1 MRSRRQPL
9 SAKILYVVAAALVL
23 LGAREGDFPFSY
35 GGGGCAIS
43 DTLMPFLVRTKAP
56 SASFVNLPLAFEWN
70 AGQADSRYQL
80 LARGLGYTAF
90 VAADALALNLREL
103 GSTNAGSFEAR
114 LAGADP
120 RAAFEVLDH
129 LPGRI
134 NYLFGSD
141 PEKWLTDIP
150 TFARVRYRGVYPGID
165 LVYYGNQAQLEH
177 DFVLAPGA
185 DPGRIQMALRNATR
199 VEMESDGAIAVYAGT
214 RKVRWET
221 PLVYQ
226 ESGGRRVAVQAKY
239 KLIGA
244 DRFGFELAGYD
255 RQRAVIIDPVIT
267 YSSYLGRTANEIGL
281 RIATDASG
289 NTYVTG
295 MTTSIDYPATPGSVQ
310 TPPGG
315 AALGDVFITKIDAAG
330 ARMIYST
337 HIGGSQ
343 RDLGA
348 GIAVD
353 AAGNVFVAGST
364 ASDDFPVTAGAFRT
378 RHGGIGIGDAA
389 LGDCFVAKLNDSGSR
404 LIYSTFLGGSAS
416 DGCFGLAI
424 DAAGSAYVTGAAGSA
439 NFPTTQGAMQP
450 IYRGGGNQTY
460 VQASDAFVAK
470 FKPDGSDL
478 VYSTLFGAGGDEFGM
493 GIAVDGSGN
502 AHITG
507 FTNSPNL
514 PLTAAA
520 QGVYG
525 GAGGQDNASLGDAFV
540 LKLNAGGSQA
550 LYSTYLGGRQD
561 DVGMAIA
568 LDDQGNAY
576 VGGSSLSKNFPTRNA
591 LQAAF
596 SGSGGGTVR
605 ITGDGFL
612 AKLSPAGAIAFST
625 YLGGSLDDEI
635 TGVAVDRDGNI
646 WLTGATLSTNFRT
659 SGDAR
664 QAAYRGAG
672 TTGALRTGDAFL
684 TQLNNAGSAVVYST
698 YLGGADD
705 DSGWAV
711 TVDTR
716 SNVYVAGSTAS
727 LDFPTMSGSLQP
739 GYGNGSGRSFPFGDA
754 FVVRFGEPARM
765 AVSGVASAASY
776 AGGGV
781 APGEIIFFTGNG
793 IGPQSVATL
802 VLDANGRVSPS
813 LAGVRVLFDGVPAPV
828 IYVSSGQGSVIVP
841 YSVAG
846 KPTTQMVVEYEGN
859 RSAALTLN
867 VQPAKPAL
875 FSATQT
881 GRGQGAILNQDFGYN
896 SAQNPASKGSYVM
909 LYGTGEGQTNP
920 PGVDGSV
927 AAAAPFPRPV
937 GAVSVKIGG
946 LDANLIYAGAAPG
959 QIAGLFQI
967 NAQIPEGV
975 ASGDQPVV
983 VTIGT
988 ASSQP
993 GLTVAVR

>member
-1 MRSRRQPL
+1 
-9 SAKILYVVAAALVL
+9 
-23 LGAREGDFPFSY
+23 
-35 GGGGCAIS
+35 
-43 DTLMPFLVRTKAP
+43 
-56 SASFVNLPLAFEWN
+56 
-70 AGQADSRYQL
+70 
-80 LARGLGYTAF
+80 
-90 VAADALALNLREL
+90 
-103 GSTNAGSFEAR
+103 
-114 LAGADP
+114 
-120 RAAFEVLDH
+120 
-129 LPGRI
+129 
-134 NYLFGSD
+134 
-141 PEKWLTDIP
+141 
-150 TFARVRYRGVYPGID
+150 
-165 LVYYGNQAQLEH
+165 
-177 DFVLAPGA
+177 
-185 DPGRIQMALRNATR
+185 
-199 VEMESDGAIAVYAGT
+199 
-214 RKVRWET
+214 
-221 PLVYQ
+221 
-226 ESGGRRVAVQAKY
+226 
-239 KLIGA
+239 
-244 DRFGFELAGYD
+244 
-255 RQRAVIIDPVIT
+255 
-267 YSSYLGRTANEIGL
+267 
-281 RIATDASG
+281 
-289 NTYVTG
+289 
-295 MTTSIDYPATPGSVQ
+295 
-310 TPPGG
+310 
-315 AALGDVFITKIDAAG
+315 
-330 ARMIYST
+330 
-337 HIGGSQ
+337 
-343 RDLGA
+343 
-348 GIAVD
+348 
-353 AAGNVFVAGST
+353 
-364 ASDDFPVTAGAFRT
+364 
-378 RHGGIGIGDAA
+378 
-389 LGDCFVAKLNDSGSR
+389 
-404 LIYSTFLGGSAS
+404 
-416 DGCFGLAI
+416 
-424 DAAGSAYVTGAAGSA
+424 
-439 NFPTTQGAMQP
+439 
-450 IYRGGGNQTY
+450 
-460 VQASDAFVAK
+460 
-470 FKPDGSDL
+470 
-478 VYSTLFGAGGDEFGM
+478 
-493 GIAVDGSGN
+493 
-502 AHITG
+502 
-507 FTNSPNL
+507 
-514 PLTAAA
+514 
-520 QGVYG
+520 
-525 GAGGQDNASLGDAFV
+525 
-540 LKLNAGGSQA
+540 
-550 LYSTYLGGRQD
+550 
-561 DVGMAIA
+561 
-568 LDDQGNAY
+568 
-576 VGGSSLSKNFPTRNA
+576 
-591 LQAAF
+591 
-596 SGSGGGTVR
+596 
-605 ITGDGFL
+605 
-612 AKLSPAGAIAFST
+612 
-625 YLGGSLDDEI
+625 
-635 TGVAVDRDGNI
+635 
-646 WLTGATLSTNFRT
+646 ATLSTNFRT

-896 SAQNPASKGSYVM
+896 SAQNPAAKGSYVM